1 MILNAIILILL
12 VCGFFAG
19 FRTGLIKQLILLL
32 GYILAFFYLVYVLRR
47 FSATFNV
54 YTLSR

>member
-19 FRTGLIKQLILLL
+19 FR
-32 GYILAFFYLVYVLRR
+32 
-47 FSATFNV
+47 
-54 YTLSR
+54 

>member
-19 FRTGLIKQLILLL
+19 FRTGLIK
-32 GYILAFFYLVYVLRR
+32 
-47 FSATFNV
+47 
-54 YTLSR
+54 

>member
-19 FRTGLIKQLILLL
+19 FRTG
-32 GYILAFFYLVYVLRR
+32 
-47 FSATFNV
+47 
-54 YTLSR
+54 

>member
-19 FRTGLIKQLILLL
+19 FRTGLI
-32 GYILAFFYLVYVLRR
+32 
-47 FSATFNV
+47 
-54 YTLSR
+54 

>member
-19 FRTGLIKQLILLL
+19 FRTGL
-32 GYILAFFYLVYVLRR
+32 
-47 FSATFNV
+47 
-54 YTLSR
+54 

>member
-19 FRTGLIKQLILLL
+19 FRTGLIKQ
-32 GYILAFFYLVYVLRR
+32 
-47 FSATFNV
+47 
-54 YTLSR
+54 

>member
-32 GYILAFFYLVYVLRR
+32 GYILAFFI
-47 FSATFNV
+47 S
-54 YTLSR
+54 